1 MIQSEADE
9 DPIPIVGLQHLDKL
23 RLLGSRGLIVLD
35 KIESEYFVMI
45 DYVNNTVYSMIYP
58 DSNIRVA
65 WILKLIKEN
74 IVGKPGMH

>member
-1 MIQSEADE
+1 MIQSEANE
-9 DPIPIVGLQHLDKL
+9 DPIPIIGLQHLDKL

-35 KIESEYFVMI
+35 KIESEYMVMI

-74 IVGKPGMH
+74 IVGKPGKH

>member
-9 DPIPIVGLQHLDKL
+9 DPIPIIGLQHLDKL

-35 KIESEYFVMI
+35 KIASEYMVMI
-45 DYVNNTVYSMIYP
+45 DNVNNTVYSMIYP